1 MTDDAAAPSPRFDD
15 GPTTPQPGPTD
26 PTSTDE
32 STQTDQRV
40 DRASTRALFVEL
52 SCCSDDDPRH
62 RQIRDQL
69 VELHLPLVD
78 YLARRFRNRGEPL
91 DDLVQV
97 ATIGLI
103 KSIDRFD
110 VERGVEFS
118 TYATPTIVGEIKRY
132 FRDKGWAIRVP
143 RRLQEMKLAL
153 SRATAE
159 LSQRNGRAP
168 TVAELAEH
176 LDISE
181 ESVLEGLES
190 ANAYSAISLDA
201 PEITDENAPAVYES
215 LGVVDEALEGVVY
228 RESLKP
234 LLDKLPPR
242 EKTILMLRFFGNM
255 TQSQIAADMG
265 ISQMHVS
272 RLLARTLAQLREGL
286 LAED

>member
-1 MTDDAAAPSPRFDD
+1 MTDDAAASSPPAEESSVAPERADRTADRARTRKLFGELARTDE
-15 GPTTPQPGPTD
+15 TD
-26 PTSTDE
+26 PR
-32 STQTDQRV
+32 QRQV
-40 DRASTRALFVEL
+40 
-52 SCCSDDDPRH
+52 
-62 RQIRDQL
+62 RDQL
-69 VELHLPLVD
+69 VEMHLPLVE

-110 VERGVEFS
+110 LERGVEFS
-118 TYATPTIVGEIKRY
+118 TYATPTIVGEIKRH

-153 SRATAE
+153 TKATAE

-168 TVAELAEH
+168 TVAELAKLLE
-176 LDISE
+176 LSE
-181 ESVLEGLES
+181 DEVLEGLES

-201 PEITDENAPAVYES
+201 PDIADDDSTAVSDS
-215 LGVVDEALEGVVY
+215 LGMVDDALEGVVY

-234 LLDKLPPR
+234 LLEKLPAR
-242 EKTILMLRFFGNM
+242 EKNILMLRFFANM
-255 TQSQIAADMG
+255 TQSQIAADLG

-286 LAED
+286 LIEE